1 MVALL
6 HEDPRVESARA
17 SFTDAFEAA
26 LDELRPRA
34 AAKGVRVER
43 AIGED
48 PAWVRGDAARLR
60 QMARKILADA
70 IEMSDPGGAVWVEL
84 WTRSRDAVLT
94 VRDGGGRGSTH
105 VVELPL
111 ADVDDRTPG

>member
-1 MVALL
+1 MTALL
-6 HEDPRVESARA
+6 HEDLLIETGRV

-26 LDELRPRA
+26 LDEMRPRA
-34 AAKGVRVER
+34 AEKGVRVER

-60 QMARKILADA
+60 QMARNLLADA
-70 IEMSDPGGAVWVEL
+70 IEQSDPGGAVWVEL
-84 WTRSRDAVLT
+84 WTLSGDAVLT
-94 VRDGGGRGSTH
+94 VRDGDGRGATM

-111 ADVDDRTPG
+111 ADPDERTPG